1 MTNNTDTNR
10 ALADAV
16 GTATE
21 LRAGERGAGV
31 VEWLGI
37 SALAVTLLVGLFA
50 SLTTVGDQ
58 LIQNISSSLGL

>member
-1 MTNNTDTNR
+1 MTHEPDHID
-10 ALADAV
+10 APLADAPV
-16 GTATE
+16 AAA
-21 LRAGERGAGV
+21 RSHERGAGV